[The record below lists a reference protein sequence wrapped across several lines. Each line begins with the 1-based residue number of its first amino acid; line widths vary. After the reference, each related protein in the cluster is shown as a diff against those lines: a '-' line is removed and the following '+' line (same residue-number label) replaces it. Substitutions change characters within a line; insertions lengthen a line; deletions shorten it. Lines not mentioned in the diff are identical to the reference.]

1 MLSHSLHVLSFVI
14 FLQHAVDTKP
24 VKERLLSESY
34 EEFKSNQSSCS
45 LNDKN
50 TEQHFKELCADKR
63 SPDSSKIEEEA
74 FTFDFIPYLCY
85 TVLHNLKTACS
96 HTDKDFPSFQSSDDP
111 GKFCSNMSPIEIPE
125 NCSHWLADQDRAEAD
140 CKLVRKVVGVI
151 LNNKTCHE
159 NCIKNDKIDPLCQDL
174 VRSSLILADL
184 ASKSTSQSTPPGLS
198 KPEQPDQ
205 SNNQSKEPNEESKSA
220 EVVTK
225 TSSIASSTMASTMIT
240 TLSSSVSSTVGSVQA
255 KDTNK
260 VEEPS
265 EEKDT
270 NNDED
275 KPVNNENLEE
285 KEEAENDSE
294 NEEDTLSDDTDAAHD
309 PEVDSPN
316 DTETDAES
324 ETSYSG
330 RISSGPSAE
339 AQSNF
344 FSYFILLSIVAIL
357 AYLVFH
363 NKQKVSES

>member
-198 KPEQPDQ
+198 KPKQPDQ
-205 SNNQSKEPNEESKSA
+205 SKNQTKEPNEESKSA

-260 VEEPS
+260 VEAPS

-270 NNDED
+270 NNDEE

>member
-96 HTDKDFPSFQSSDDP
+96 HTDKDFQSFQSSDDP

-198 KPEQPDQ
+198 KPKQPDQ
-205 SNNQSKEPNEESKSA
+205 SKNQTKEPNEESKSA

-255 KDTNK
+255 KDTSK

-270 NNDED
+270 NNDEE

-309 PEVDSPN
+309 PEVDSP
-316 DTETDAES
+316 DDTDAES